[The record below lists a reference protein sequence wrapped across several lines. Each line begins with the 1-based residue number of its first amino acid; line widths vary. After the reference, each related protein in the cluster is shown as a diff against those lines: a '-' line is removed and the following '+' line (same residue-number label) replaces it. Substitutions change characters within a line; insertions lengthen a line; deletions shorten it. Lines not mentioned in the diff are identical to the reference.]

1 MEMTA
6 RGCRK
11 LAMTE
16 VLIAV
21 MLCQSIIQSYSFYW
35 GGGVGAGGRLQVD
48 ELVHQQQG
56 AGQAGQA
63 GFRAAT
69 VTARVAS

>member
-1 MEMTA
+1 MRT
-6 RGCRK
+6 
-11 LAMTE
+11 

-21 MLCQSIIQSYSFYW
+21 MLCQPIIQCYSFYK
-35 GGGVGAGGRLQVD
+35 GRLQVD

-56 AGQAGQA
+56 MGQAGKA